1 MCLLIGTVSQGSI
14 MWPMGLLFEDD
25 KEGGN
30 ERIQT
35 EKWGW
40 AGREILTGLGRR
52 PGGCSA
58 FIG

>member
-1 MCLLIGTVSQGSI
+1 
-14 MWPMGLLFEDD
+14 MGLLFEDD

-58 FIG
+58 FIGKVTQL